1 MDELDKYILDNTDEN
16 IHLKIYEILYTYLN
30 RFNESYTQYVQV
42 IASNEDKAI
51 NAFKNKNKRNI
62 VQYRISRV
70 LNIYDGLVL

>member
-1 MDELDKYILDNTDEN
+1 MDELDKYILDNTGES

-51 NAFKNKNKRNI
+51 NAFKNKIKRNI